1 MMRTVLFLGLM
12 AVGLAACGTS
22 ATTGTDPTGWSRYDG
37 TPVKGN
43 VRLEE
48 DFRYADDR
56 CFGKDARSHRFCMA
70 SRGYT
75 DEVAPAAAAPAIT
88 AATPAIAAAT
98 PANAVPPTDWRRRAA
113 EARAMAARLQ
123 DPVAKQSLVG
133 VADTYDRLADY
144 AEGRSTTSAKSRAS
158 RQAAGATR

>member
-1 MMRTVLFLGLM
+1 
-12 AVGLAACGTS
+12 
-22 ATTGTDPTGWSRYDG
+22 
-37 TPVKGN
+37 
-43 VRLEE
+43 RLEE

-56 CFGKDARSHRFCMA
+56 CYGKNARSHRFCMA

-75 DEVAPAAAAPAIT
+75 DEVAPVAAA
-88 AATPAIAAAT
+88 PAIAAAT
-98 PANAVPPTDWRRRAA
+98 PATAAPPTNWRMRAA

-133 VADTYDRLADY
+133 VGDTYDRLADY

-158 RQAAGATR
+158 RRAADVTR